1 MTPRLGP
8 GDRLP
13 QAVLGQ
19 LVNGVVQRVDF
30 HTLLAG
36 KRAVVVGIPGAFTP
50 VCSCEHIPDLL
61 RNVARFSASGIEH
74 VVCIAPDNPWVVEAW
89 AREVDPDGR
98 ILFLSDGNLSLA
110 RALGV
115 NVVDADRCLGE
126 VSARYMMLIDRGIV
140 RRLNVESGINDL
152 TCTRSEDIVFID

>member
-1 MTPRLGP
+1 MTPRVSS

-13 QAVLGQ
+13 QAVLGR
-19 LVNGVVQRVDF
+19 LLHGVAQRVDLQALF
-30 HTLLAG
+30 AG
-36 KRAVVVGIPGAFTP
+36 KRAVVVGVPGAFTP

-61 RNVARFSASGIEH
+61 KNVARFRASGIDH
-74 VVCIAPDNPWVVEAW
+74 VVCVAPDNPWVVEAW
-89 AREVDPDGR
+89 AREVDPGGR

-126 VSARYMMLIDRGIV
+126 VSARYMMLIDRGVV
-140 RRLNVESGINDL
+140 RRLNVEAGINDL
-152 TCTRSEDIVFID
+152 TCTRSEDVVFID